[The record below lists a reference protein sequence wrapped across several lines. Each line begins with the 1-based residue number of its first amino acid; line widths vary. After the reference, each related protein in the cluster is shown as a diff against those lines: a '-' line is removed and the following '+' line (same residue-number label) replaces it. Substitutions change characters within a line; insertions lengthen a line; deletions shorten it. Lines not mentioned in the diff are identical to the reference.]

1 MANSA
6 VPVAFGTAPPPHPP
20 AIPELSATPLTIIRW
35 SEVRPP
41 LASSEATSW
50 TTEPPTSWPVNA
62 PLRTPG
68 ISTPVVKGVRELGIA
83 DTTSWSMTACR
94 VVDCR
99 LTTGVSPLT
108 VIVSWTPPTAM
119 SALTVKTA
127 VPLSSTPSRTTVLN
141 PGSVKVTRYVPGRR
155 SGIV

>member
-20 AIPELSATPLTIIRW
+20 AIIELSATPLTIMRW
-35 SEVRPP
+35 SDVRPP

-50 TTEPPTSWPVNA
+50 TTEPPTSCPVNA

-68 ISTPVVKGVRELGIA
+68 ISTPTVKGVRELGIA
-83 DTTSWSMTACR
+83 LTISWSMTAWR

-99 LTTGVSPLT
+99 STVGVTPET
-108 VIVSWTPPTAM
+108 VIVSCTPPTSQVGVDREDA
-119 SALTVKTA
+119 
-127 VPLSSTPSRTTVLN
+127 PFR
-141 PGSVKVTRYVPGRR
+141 
-155 SGIV
+155 